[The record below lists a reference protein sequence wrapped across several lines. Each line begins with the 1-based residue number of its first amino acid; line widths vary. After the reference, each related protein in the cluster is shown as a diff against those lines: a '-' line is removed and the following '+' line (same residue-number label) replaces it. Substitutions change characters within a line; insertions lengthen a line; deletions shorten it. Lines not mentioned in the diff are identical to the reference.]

1 MFAFPTVLYSFDAR
15 ASLLAHVSQLRCA
28 AMPTDLPSPSNPSA
42 FASIAA
48 TLEVDPLSSD
58 ILRFLLKN
66 ETAMDSAK
74 GIAAW
79 WVQRDELAVRPSLDR
94 LFACGAIVAHTL
106 STGITV
112 YGLSQNPD
120 VRIWLRNA
128 LAGPHGERTSTQR
141 PLIQKQSGHR
151 RVG

>member
-1 MFAFPTVLYSFDAR
+1 
-15 ASLLAHVSQLRCA
+15 
-28 AMPTDLPSPSNPSA
+28 MPSHLQTPSNAPV

-48 TLEVDPLSSD
+48 TLERDPLSGD

-66 ETAMDSAK
+66 QAAMDSAK

-79 WVQRDELAVRPSLDR
+79 WVRKDELAVRPSLDR

-106 STGITV
+106 SSGITV

-120 VRIWLRNA
+120 IRIWLRKA
-128 LAGPHGERTSTQR
+128 LAVPDASEHDCEPACETPTSPRSTT
-141 PLIQKQSGHR
+141 PLPEPRG
-151 RVG
+151 

>member
-1 MFAFPTVLYSFDAR
+1 M
-15 ASLLAHVSQLRCA
+15 AHVSHLCPI
-28 AMPTDLPSPSNPSA
+28 AMPTHLQTLSNPLA

-48 TLEVDPLSSD
+48 TLEQDPLSGD

-66 ETAMDSAK
+66 QAAMDSAK

-79 WVQRDELAVRPSLDR
+79 WVRRDELAVRPSLDR

-106 STGITV
+106 SSGVTV

-120 VRIWLRNA
+120 VRIWLRRA
-128 LAGPHGERTSTQR
+128 LDAPDASEHDREPAGETQTS
-141 PLIQKQSGHR
+141 S
-151 RVG
+151 